1 MSGPWK
7 PGQSGNPNG
16 RPKVQTD
23 AAKQLAR
30 MIQAE
35 TRGGAELLE
44 FAIAV
49 YRHPV
54 GAVGVAADL
63 KSGGALHGLAQI
75 TADDKRWA
83 HEWLGERGFGKPL
96 QSIDLTGEVQPM
108 AAIDLTKLAGLTDA
122 ELEAADR
129 VLAEVER
136 AAEP

>member
-1 MSGPWK
+1 MSGNPYK
-7 PGQSGNPNG
+7 PGQSGNPGG
-16 RPKVQTD
+16 RPKAQTD

-35 TRGGAELLE
+35 LRGGAELLE
-44 FAIAV
+44 FAVAV

-54 GAVGVAADL
+54 GAVDVAADL

-75 TADDKRWA
+75 TADDKKWA

-108 AAIDLTKLAGLTDA
+108 AASDLGTLGGLTDA
-122 ELEAADR
+122 ELDAADK
-129 VLAEVER
+129 VYAEVQR
-136 AAEP
+136 AAE